1 MDAHTALDAFSP
13 ATREWFTAAF
23 PRPTSAQVGA
33 WTHAADGRNVLVSAP
48 TGSGKTLAAFLTA
61 IDRLVSSEPTGTT
74 RVLYISPLKA
84 LAYDVDRNLRAPL
97 VGIQQAA
104 ARLGLTL
111 PDVTV
116 GLRSGDTDPQER
128 RRLVSHPP
136 DILITTPESLFLY
149 LTSQARSTLA
159 GVETVIIDEV
169 HAVAGTKRG
178 AHLALSLERLEALRT
193 ADPDDPPPP
202 QHRIGLSATQRPLDE
217 VAAFLGGG
225 TATGDGSPAADDG
238 WTPRPVDV
246 VEIASEKVL
255 DIEVIVPV
263 EDMGN
268 LGEVIPATPEGPSSA
283 NFAPQSTTGYM
294 SEAPQGDRRSI
305 WPAVHPRILELV
317 QAHRST
323 IVFCNS
329 RRLAERLCARL
340 NDLAADEWAAQQPE
354 SADGTTPTAPPIIA
368 RAHHGSV
375 AREQRLLIEEELKAG
390 RLPCVVAT
398 SSLELGI
405 DMGAVDLVI
414 QVSSPGSVAS
424 GLQRIGRAGH
434 QVGAPSVGKIF
445 PKFRGDLVEAAVVTR
460 RMLDGEI
467 ELTRY
472 PRNPLDVLAQQVVA
486 MAAMDGW
493 GVPDLLATVRRAAPF
508 ASLTRSQLD
517 GVLDMLSGRY
527 PSDEF
532 AELRPRLNWDRVAD
546 EVAGRRG
553 AQRIAVTSGGT
564 IPDRGLY
571 GVFIAGDGPG
581 RRVGELDEEMVY
593 ETRPG
598 ETIVL
603 GATTWRV
610 EDITRDQV
618 LVTPA
623 PGEPGRLPFWHGDT
637 PSRPVEVGRA
647 VGAFLG
653 QAAGLPADE
662 AVTLLREDYGLD
674 ELAASNLVAYLAE
687 QREATAVLPSDGQV
701 VIERFR
707 DEIGDWRICLL
718 STFGGRVHA
727 PWALAIEAR
736 ARERFGIE
744 VSTMVSDDGI
754 VLRVPDAGWADS
766 GWGDGGFGG
775 GFGDA
780 GFGDGGLGDG
790 FGDGGADLSGASSR
804 GPDWLDDKVLRE
816 VLLPDAEDVEDL
828 VVGELASSTLFASRF
843 RECAARALLL
853 PKRRP
858 GGRTPLWQ
866 QRQRAQDL
874 LAVASRYG
882 SFPIVL
888 ETYRECLRDVFDV
901 PALQGLLRDV
911 AGRRVR
917 VSQVTSE
924 VASPFAASLLFDYIA
939 GYMYEGDAP
948 LAERRANALT
958 LDRELLAELLGAD
971 ELRDLIDTDALVD
984 LELELQRLA
993 ADRHARTPDEVTD
1006 LLRVV
1011 GDLTTEEVDARTD
1024 GPAGEWLA
1032 DLEAQRRV
1040 YQARVAGETR
1050 WIAVEDAV
1058 RMRDGL
1064 GVPVPQGLPDVLTQ
1078 VIDERARPM
1087 VDLVARY
1094 ARTHGPFLASEVA
1107 QRLGLPRN
1115 AVDLALKTL
1124 QAEQRVSTGHF
1135 RPEGLAPTGAREWI
1149 DAQVLRRLRRRSLA
1163 ALRKEVEPVGPEAL
1177 ARFVPAWQ
1185 GAALN
1190 PRTPGVDRTF
1200 EVVEQLQGAP
1210 IPASVLELDV
1220 MACRVR
1226 GYTPTWLDELLAT
1239 GEVVW
1244 AGLGSLGT
1252 SNGRVGLYLRDQA
1265 SLLIDVP
1272 TDPDDLD
1279 EAQQGMLDHLRER
1292 GASFWPDLYGAAGGG
1307 VDTEVLAGLWDLVW
1321 RGLVTNDSLAA
1332 LRAFTGGGAP
1342 RRGRSARG
1350 RRPGRGPSRQGPPSA
1365 AGRWSLVADLVDPGV
1380 PGTQRMAAR
1389 ATALLS
1395 RHGVLTRDAV
1405 VAEGSVIDSA
1415 HAGLP
1420 GSFSGVYPV
1429 LKAMEE
1435 SGRARRGYFVEGLGG
1450 AQFALAGAVDRL
1462 RSLREEVR
1470 RTDAEPEVLAL
1481 AATDPANAYGATLP
1495 WPDPVEG
1502 ATGRARR
1509 VAGAHVVL
1517 VDGHLVLY
1525 LEKGG
1530 RSVLTY
1536 SGDPEALAAAAAG
1549 AATLVDAGRVRDLKI
1564 AKVDGAAAADQPVVA
1579 ALREAGFADHPRG
1592 LVRR

>member
-1 MDAHTALDAFSP
+1 MDATSALDAFSP
-13 ATREWFTAAF
+13 ATRGWFTAAF
-23 PRPTSAQVGA
+23 AAPTSAQVGA
-33 WTHAADGRNVLVSAP
+33 WTHAAAGQNVLVSAP

-61 IDRLVSSEPTGTT
+61 IDRLVTTPAAGPHT

-97 VGIQQAA
+97 VGIRQAA
-104 ARLGLTL
+104 ARLGIDL

-116 GLRSGDTDPQER
+116 GLRSGDTDAQER

-159 GVETVIIDEV
+159 HVETVIIDEV

-178 AHLALSLERLEALRT
+178 AHMAASLERLEALRT
-193 ADPDDPPPP
+193 DDTPL
-202 QHRIGLSATQRPLDE
+202 QRIGLSATQRPLDE

-225 TATGDGSPAADDG
+225 TTGQSSDE
-238 WTPRPVDV
+238 WTPRPVQV
-246 VEIASEKVL
+246 VEVPSEKVL

-268 LGEVIPATPEGPSSA
+268 LGEVIPATPEGPSS
-283 NFAPQSTTGYM
+283 TGYM
-294 SEAPQGDRRSI
+294 SEAAQGDRRSI

-317 QAHRST
+317 RAHRST

-340 NDLAADEWAAQQPE
+340 NDLAAEEWIAEHPDDQV
-354 SADGTTPTAPPIIA
+354 SAPPLIA

-375 AREQRLLIEEELKAG
+375 AREQRVLIEEDLKAG

-405 DMGAVDLVI
+405 DMGAVDLVV

-460 RMLDGEI
+460 RMLDGDI

-486 MAAMDGW
+486 MAAMDTW
-493 GVPDLLATVRRAAPF
+493 AVPDLLATLRQAAPF
-508 ASLTRSQLD
+508 ATLTRSQLD

-546 EVAGRRG
+546 EVTGRRG

-647 VGAFLG
+647 VGAFLAT
-653 QAAGLPADE
+653 AAALPAEE
-662 AVTLLREDYGLD
+662 AITLLRDDHGLD
-674 ELAASNLVAYLAE
+674 DLAATNLVAYLEE
-687 QREATAVLPSDGQV
+687 QREATAVLPSDRQIV
-701 VIERFR
+701 VERFR
-707 DEIGDWRICLL
+707 DEIGDWRICVL

-736 ARERFGIE
+736 ARERFGIQ
-744 VSTMVSDDGI
+744 VATMVSDDGI
-754 VLRVPDAGWADS
+754 VLRVPDAGWADTF
-766 GWGDGGFGG
+766 GFPPDGLGFGAPD
-775 GFGDA
+775 DA
-780 GFGDGGLGDG
+780 PTP
-790 FGDGGADLSGASSR
+790 AA
-804 GPDWLDDKVLRE
+804 PDWLDDATLME
-816 VLLPDAEDVEDL
+816 VLLPDAEEVEDL
-828 VVGELASSTLFASRF
+828 VVGELANSTLFASRF

-874 LAVASRYG
+874 LAVASRFG

-901 PALQGLLRDV
+901 PALQGLLGDV
-911 AGRRVR
+911 ASRRVR

-948 LAERRANALT
+948 LAERRASALT

-971 ELRDLIDTDALVD
+971 ELRDLIDTDALLA

-993 ADRHARTPDEVTD
+993 EDRHARTPDEVTD

-1011 GDLTTEEVDARTD
+1011 GDLRTDEVEARTD
-1024 GPAGEWLA
+1024 GPAAEWLA
-1032 DLEAQRRV
+1032 ELEAQRRV
-1040 YQARVAGETR
+1040 YLARVAGEER
-1050 WIAVEDAV
+1050 WVAVEDAV

-1064 GVPVPQGLPDVLTQ
+1064 GVPVPQGLPAVLTQ
-1078 VIDERARPM
+1078 VVDEGATPM
-1087 VDLVARY
+1087 LDLVARY
-1094 ARTHGPFLASEVA
+1094 ARTHGPFHAADVA
-1107 QRLGLPRN
+1107 ARLGLPID
-1115 AVDLALKTL
+1115 AVEVSLKALLA
-1124 QAEQRVSTGHF
+1124 QGRVTTGHF
-1135 RPEGLAPTGAREWI
+1135 RPDGMGSTGAREWI
-1149 DAQVLRRLRRRSLA
+1149 DGQVLRRLRRRSLA
-1163 ALRKEVEPVGPEAL
+1163 ALRREVEPVGPEAL

-1210 IPASVLELDV
+1210 IPASVLESDV

-1252 SNGRVGLYLRDQA
+1252 SDGRVGLYLRDQA

-1272 TDPDDLD
+1272 ADPDDLD
-1279 EAQQGMLDHLRER
+1279 EVQQGMLAHLRER

-1332 LRAFTGGGAP
+1332 LRAQTGGGAP
-1342 RRGRSARG
+1342 RPGRSGRR
-1350 RRPGRGPSRQGPPSA
+1350 RRPGRGPSRQGPPAA
-1365 AGRWSLVADLVDPGV
+1365 AGRWSLVADLVDAGV

-1405 VAEGSVIDSA
+1405 VAEGGVIDSA

-1462 RSLREEVR
+1462 RSLRDEVR

-1481 AATDPANAYGATLP
+1481 AATDPANVFGAALP

-1517 VDGHLVLY
+1517 VDGHLALY

-1536 SGDPEALAAAAAG
+1536 SADLEVLAAAAA
-1549 AATLVDAGRVRDLKI
+1549 AAASLVDTGRVRDLKI
-1564 AKVDGAAAADQPVVA
+1564 AKVDGTAAADQPVVA
-1579 ALREAGFADHPRG
+1579 ALREAGFTDHPRG